1 MLSLYDTFGNYVRKQ
16 NNESNSCATIETLA
30 VCDHQRNGTVTLKWW
45 KETGTL
51 FISHIFLDTY
61 NNGNK
66 NVLTDAVR
74 ALLENEDLLNKGLKM
89 VKLVAVAN
97 SALIDKLVAKG
108 WIHQDD
114 NLYLC
119 AG

>member
-1 MLSLYDTFGNYVRKQ
+1 MVSLYDTLSNYVRKQ
-16 NNESNSCATIETLA
+16 HNESNSCATIETLA

-51 FISHIFLDTY
+51 FISHILLDAPIHGY
-61 NNGNK
+61 K
-66 NVLTDAVR
+66 NTLTNTVR
-74 ALLENEDLLNKGLKM
+74 ALLQNEEMVNKGLKM
-89 VKLVAVAN
+89 IKLVAVAN

-108 WIHQDD
+108 WVHQDD

-119 AG
+119 AS